1 MHICTCQS
9 CKTIVTHQPD
19 FYGHHGIKILTSSFF
34 CFCKSTSIHI
44 FMCVRVCVCA
54 RLCEIASEQMCN
66 LVCLL
71 TFMYMC
77 ERVHVCVI
85 KLHGSAA

>member
-19 FYGHHGIKILTSSFF
+19 FYGLHGIKILTSNFF
-34 CFCKSTSIHI
+34 VFSSLRLYIYLCAC
-44 FMCVRVCVCA
+44 VCVCA
-54 RLCEIASEQMCN
+54 RLCEITSEQMCN